1 MEIVHGMVQT
11 QKWKMGGVILTVKN
25 DLVSEYVQ
33 LLYYYLLVCNHTT
46 SVKDMTKFAISF
58 PSEKRH
64 ALRSLLWQPRN
75 FIDSIKA

>member
-11 QKWKMGGVILTVKN
+11 QSWKMGGVIMIWCLN
-25 DLVSEYVQ
+25 MYNSSIIILA
-33 LLYYYLLVCNHTT
+33 CNHTT